1 MSDFAKTTVA
11 KSDQLNSED
20 LLGGP
25 ITVQITA
32 VKVNLKEDQQPV
44 SVSYKGDN
52 NKPWKPSKTMRKVLM
67 MKWGDD
73 ETLFVGRHL
82 TLFRDPTIT
91 WAGQAVGGV
100 SISHMSDMQSDERFM
115 LASSRGQKKALKIEH
130 LKTKSAEEVAQDKLN
145 KASSWVSQSKLEIS
159 ELDSADM
166 IKKWEKKNAKA
177 IEALG
182 KYEDLVSGLTEFIK
196 VSIADF
202 ETGKGEE

>member
-1 MSDFAKTTVA
+1 MSSDFAKTTEA

-73 ETLFVGRHL
+73 EALFVGRHL

-100 SISHMSDMQSDERFM
+100 SISHMSDMQNDDRFM

-130 LKTKSAEEVAQDKLN
+130 LKTKTAEEVAQEKRN
-145 KASSWVSQSKLEIS
+145 RASTWVSQSKLEIS
-159 ELDSADM
+159 ELNSSKEINKWMAD
-166 IKKWEKKNAKA
+166 KGQV
-177 IEALG
+177 IESLS
-182 KYEDLVSGLTEFIK
+182 KYDDLRSDLNDHIQACCK
-196 VSIADF
+196 DF
-202 ETGKGEE
+202 EGDK